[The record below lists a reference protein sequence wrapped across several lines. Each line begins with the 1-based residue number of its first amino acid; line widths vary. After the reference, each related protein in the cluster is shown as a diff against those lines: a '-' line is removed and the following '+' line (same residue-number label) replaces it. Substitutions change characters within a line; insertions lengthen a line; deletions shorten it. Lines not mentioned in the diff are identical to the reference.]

1 MMLKAVQYA
10 ILTATSPQGTREKNT
25 LEAERKTHAQGGM
38 CSVGSSKRDG
48 KIKRRDVR
56 SQDVWPKNISLYLH
70 ELPQL
75 LVKSQFHPMLHG

>member
-25 LEAERKTHAQGGM
+25 LAAERKTHAQGGM

-70 ELPQL
+70 ELPL
-75 LVKSQFHPMLHG
+75 LVVG